1 VKQILINK
9 QKTDGQQDLPGNDA
23 RRAVR
28 LASDSKIYVTYN
40 SDGLKGSRRILEASG
55 ACELFKPGMRVALKP
70 NLVVAKPASTGATT
84 SPEVVAGTI
93 EFLKDCGVTDI
104 TIMEG
109 AWAGESTERAWQ
121 VCGYRE
127 LEKKYGVRFLDLKK
141 DRTRSVSVAGMVIEI
156 CASPLEVDRLVNLP
170 VLKGHCQTVMTCALK
185 NLKGCIPD
193 SEKRRFHSIG
203 LHRPIAALN
212 LAIRPDFIL
221 VDALC
226 GDLIFEEGG
235 NPLEMNLLIAGN
247 DPVKIDAYGASLM
260 RIPTSDIEHLRLAE
274 EMGAGFAEIRP
285 DTVVEVGDKQIFA
298 RHNALPRVARHLA
311 QYVEERD
318 ACSICYAGLIHTLY
332 RMEEQEKLRNLKEKI
347 HIGQGFRNTRGKGI
361 GYGECASGFD
371 TVIPGCPP
379 DNKQLD
385 TES

>member
-1 VKQILINK
+1 MKN
-9 QKTDGQQDLPGNDA
+9 NA
-23 RRAVR
+23 RAK
-28 LASDSKIYVTYN
+28 DSKIYVAYN
-40 SDGLKGSRRILEASG
+40 SDGFEGARRILEASG
-55 ACELFKPGMRVALKP
+55 ASELFKPGMRVALKP
-70 NLVVAKPASTGATT
+70 NLVLAKPASTGATT
-84 SPEVVAGTI
+84 SPKVVAGAI

-109 AWAGESTERAWQ
+109 AWAGDSTERAWQ

-127 LEKKYGVRFLDLKK
+127 LEKKYGARLLDLKK
-141 DRTRSVSVAGMVIEI
+141 DRSRIVSVAGMKIEV
-156 CASPLEVDRLVNLP
+156 CVSPLEVDRLINLP

-260 RIPTSDIEHLRLAE
+260 RIPASEIQHLRLAE
-274 EMGAGFAEIRP
+274 EMGVGFSEIRP
-285 DTVVEVGDKQIFA
+285 DTVVEVGDKQNFA
-298 RHNALPRVARHLA
+298 RHGALPSVARHLS
-311 QYVEERD
+311 QYIEERE
-318 ACSICYAGLIHTLY
+318 ACSICYAGLIHMMH
-332 RMEEQEKLRNLKEKI
+332 RMEKQGKLRSLKEKI
-347 HIGQGFRNTRGKGI
+347 HIGQGFKNTRGKGI

-371 TVIPGCPP
+371 EVIPGCPP
-379 DNKQLD
+379 KN
-385 TES
+385 E